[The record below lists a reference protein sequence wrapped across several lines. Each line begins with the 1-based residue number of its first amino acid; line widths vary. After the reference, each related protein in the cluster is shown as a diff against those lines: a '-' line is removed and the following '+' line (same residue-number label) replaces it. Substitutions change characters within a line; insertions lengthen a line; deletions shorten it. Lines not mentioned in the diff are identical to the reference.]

1 MEKPET
7 KRLFIAVDLPS
18 AIKKKV
24 TEFVKSARLADNK
37 YFRPVL
43 QKNLH
48 ITILFLGN
56 IELNQETVI
65 KKLLSEIKIKNFDIS
80 VGNNLFFSLGNSSGI
95 VYLKIEKGGREL
107 KLIYENLLKGVLNS
121 GINIKTDK
129 RPFMPHI
136 TIARIK
142 NGSNNKNKNDI
153 LNLLKPFNPN
163 NAPLSPD
170 GLKFREFNCK
180 KIILKQSIAE
190 DGSQVYKNIYRFALV
205 SDDTREVS

>member
-18 AIKKKV
+18 AIKKRV
-24 TEFVKSARLADNK
+24 TQFVKSARLADTK
-37 YFRPVL
+37 YFRPVP

-56 IELNQETVI
+56 IELNQEAVI
-65 KKLLSEIKIKNFDIS
+65 KKLLSEIEIKNFDIS

-95 VYLKIEKGGREL
+95 VYLKIKKGAREL

-121 GINIKTDK
+121 GINIKIDK

-136 TIARIK
+136 TLARIK
-142 NGSNNKNKNDI
+142 DGSNNKNKNDI

-180 KIILKQSIAE
+180 KIILKQSITE
-190 DGSQVYKNIYRFALV
+190 DGSPVYKNIYHSHPFMQITGDR
-205 SDDTREVS
+205 

>member
-1 MEKPET
+1 MEESET

-18 AIKKKV
+18 AIKKRV

-37 YFRPVL
+37 YFRPVP

-56 IELNQETVI
+56 IELNQETAI
-65 KKLLSEIKIKNFDIS
+65 KKLLPAIKIKNFDIS

-95 VYLKIEKGGREL
+95 VYLKIERGAREL
-107 KLIYENLLKGVLNS
+107 KFICENLLKGMLNS
-121 GINIKTDK
+121 GINIKADK

-142 NGSNNKNKNDI
+142 NGTKNKNDI

-163 NAPLSPD
+163 NAPLKPC
-170 GLKFREFNCK
+170 GLKPGEFNCK
-180 KIILKQSIAE
+180 KIILKQSVTE
-190 DGSQVYKNIYRFALV
+190 DGSPVYKNIYSHPFMQITGDR
-205 SDDTREVS
+205 

>member
-1 MEKPET
+1 MEKSGTKT

-18 AIKKKV
+18 KIKEAITK
-24 TEFVKSARLADNK
+24 FVKSVSLADNK
-37 YFRPVL
+37 YFRLTL

-48 ITILFLGN
+48 ITILFLGG
-56 IELNQETVI
+56 IELNQEAVI

-80 VGNNLFFSLGNSSGI
+80 VGNNLFFSLGNGLGI
-95 VYLKIEKGGREL
+95 VYLKIEKGAREL
-107 KLIYENLLKGVLNS
+107 KFIYENLLKGMLNL

-136 TIARIK
+136 TLARIK
-142 NGSNNKNKNDI
+142 NGSNNKNDI
-153 LNLLKPFNPN
+153 LNLLKPFNLN

-180 KIILKQSIAE
+180 KIILKRSTTE
-190 DGSQVYKNIYRFALV
+190 DGSLVYKNIYSHPFMQITGDR
-205 SDDTREVS
+205 

>member
-1 MEKPET
+1 MEKSETKT

-18 AIKKKV
+18 AMKKRV

-37 YFRPVL
+37 YFRPVP

-56 IELNQETVI
+56 IELNQETAI
-65 KKLLSEIKIKNFDIS
+65 KKLLPAIKIKNFDIS

-95 VYLKIEKGGREL
+95 VYLKIEKGACEL
-107 KLIYENLLKGVLNS
+107 KFIYENLLKGMLNS

-142 NGSNNKNKNDI
+142 NGSNNKNDI

-163 NAPLSPD
+163 NVPLKPC
-170 GLKFREFNCK
+170 GLTPGEFNCK
-180 KIILKQSIAE
+180 KIILKQSVTE
-190 DGSQVYKNIYRFALV
+190 DGSPVYKNIYSHPFMQITGDR
-205 SDDTREVS
+205 

>member
-1 MEKPET
+1 MEKSETKT

-18 AIKKKV
+18 AMKKRV

-37 YFRPVL
+37 YFRPVP

-56 IELNQETVI
+56 IELNQEAAI
-65 KKLLSEIKIKNFDIS
+65 KKLLPAIKIKNFDIS

-95 VYLKIEKGGREL
+95 VYLKIEKGACEL
-107 KLIYENLLKGVLNS
+107 KFIYENLLKGMLNS

-142 NGSNNKNKNDI
+142 NGTKNKNDI

-163 NAPLSPD
+163 NVPLKPC
-170 GLKFREFNCK
+170 GLTPGEFNCK
-180 KIILKQSIAE
+180 KIILKQSVTE
-190 DGSQVYKNIYRFALV
+190 DGSPVYKNIYSHPFMQITGDR
-205 SDDTREVS
+205 